1 MRRVDIEVPKLGERP
16 HGTSVGPP
24 PNPKRSQGGGGTPK
38 ISLTLTIPSNSFKSL
53 PIRHTPRASTSAW
66 LVMTYDL

>member
-24 PNPKRSQGGGGTPK
+24 PNPKRSQGGGDTEDK
-38 ISLTLTIPSNSFKSL
+38 SNS
-53 PIRHTPRASTSAW
+53 
-66 LVMTYDL
+66 YDTFQ